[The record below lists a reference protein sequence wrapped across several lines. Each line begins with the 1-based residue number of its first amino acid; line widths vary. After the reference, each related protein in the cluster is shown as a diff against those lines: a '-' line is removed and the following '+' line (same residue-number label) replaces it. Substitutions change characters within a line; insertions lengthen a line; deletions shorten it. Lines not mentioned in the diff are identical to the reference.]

1 MSRPS
6 VVCQDFKITPS
17 LLRTPGA
24 RLINLHRFLRPQGGK
39 RKGLEATRILT
50 KRDATMATADS
61 DSEVTKQK
69 QQAMLARHRT
79 EASNA
84 TKPGMFPLGYKEGFS
99 QWWAGLSPAV
109 TEHRVLSFIP
119 YLQAP
124 PTHTQTGSAPPS
136 AAASSSEVMKSP
148 EREAAP
154 AVTGTN
160 DPWGPRRWSS
170 DLVQL
175 SGKDR
180 YLNEFS
186 VERVDEKVDNHLVML
201 HGYGAGLGFF
211 YNNFEPLSRRPGW
224 KLHALDMLGMG
235 RSSRPTF
242 KIHAKDK
249 EGKITEAENW
259 FIDSL
264 EEWRVKS
271 GIKQFTLL
279 GHSLGG
285 YMATVRMLDI

>member
-1 MSRPS
+1 M
-6 VVCQDFKITPS
+6 
-17 LLRTPGA
+17 
-24 RLINLHRFLRPQGGK
+24 
-39 RKGLEATRILT
+39 
-50 KRDATMATADS
+50 
-61 DSEVTKQK
+61 
-69 QQAMLARHRT
+69 
-79 EASNA
+79 
-84 TKPGMFPLGYKEGFS
+84 
-99 QWWAGLSPAV
+99 
-109 TEHRVLSFIP
+109 
-119 YLQAP
+119 
-124 PTHTQTGSAPPS
+124 
-136 AAASSSEVMKSP
+136 
-148 EREAAP
+148 
-154 AVTGTN
+154 
-160 DPWGPRRWSS
+160 
-170 DLVQL
+170 
-175 SGKDR
+175 
-180 YLNEFS
+180 NEFS
-186 VERVDEKVDNHLVML
+186 VERVDENVDNHLVML

-285 YMATVRMLDI
+285 YMATVRMLDTWPSNSILSDSGIHAEIPRQCIKVDPSESSRE